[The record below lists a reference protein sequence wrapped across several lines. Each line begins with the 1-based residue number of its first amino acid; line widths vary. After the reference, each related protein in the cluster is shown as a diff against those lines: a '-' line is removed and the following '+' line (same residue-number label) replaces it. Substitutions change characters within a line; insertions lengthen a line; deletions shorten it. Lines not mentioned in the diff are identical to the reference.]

1 MACGVIGQSQRSL
14 KPLVWVQVPAGQH
27 IGSQFSRLELQTVN
41 LSVIGSSPILPA
53 MDITF
58 KYNNKIIT
66 TPNLEKK
73 LKRMK
78 LSINDIEIID
88 NPITKKEPE
97 SGIEDYMLNKRQVIV
112 RSTEDDIRRICYV
125 DKDKGLPTIYELFKK
140 DIWNPK
146 TKTGIKYLTPEFLMT
161 MYYEP

>member
-1 MACGVIGQSQRSL
+1 
-14 KPLVWVQVPAGQH
+14 
-27 IGSQFSRLELQTVN
+27 
-41 LSVIGSSPILPA
+41 

-88 NPITKKEPE
+88 NPISKKEPE

-112 RSTEDDIRRICYV
+112 RSTEDSIRRVCYIPI
-125 DKDKGLPTIYELFKK
+125 DYTPTIKELFKNQL
-140 DIWNPK
+140 WNPI
-146 TKTGIKYLTPEFLMT
+146 TKTGIITKDELDTL
-161 MYYEP
+161 YYE